1 MPRYGRRGHGTL
13 SSASPPPSGCLET
26 KTRTL
31 RKGDEVD
38 LEDLGETLAQ
48 LGYERVTT
56 LSRKVGAVAATLST
70 SSR

>member
-1 MPRYGRRGHGTL
+1 MDADAG
-13 SSASPPPSGCLET
+13 ASTWAIVATERSLQPHLPPPDVLKT

-56 LSRKVGAVAATLST
+56 IEQEGQR
-70 SSR
+70 